1 MNPFE
6 FLSLTPKSNCGEC
19 GHPTCLA
26 FSVAVTKG
34 GADPKGCRH
43 VDPSTLPPEL
53 EPSPPGDEHEPSA
66 RQTDLALVEHL
77 KGKIAELDFEMRAPS
92 VGAQWNLTDPD
103 LLVFKYLDYEVH
115 LRKNGITIDGEDV
128 DDPRDSILLY
138 NYIFYGGSEEVEPV
152 WVGMESL
159 PNSISKVTTLA
170 TYCEKILARRFS
182 GRAQKLSAICRK
194 LGAAPADAEQSASVA
209 GIIFVLPR
217 IPIYLLFWDEAKEEG
232 FEAKVKVL
240 FDRRV
245 LQILDLESLVFT
257 AERMAER
264 MVDLDNL

>member
-1 MNPFE
+1 MKPFE

-34 GADPKGCRH
+34 GADPKGCPH
-43 VDPSTLPPEL
+43 IDPSALPPEM
-53 EPSPPGDEHEPSA
+53 EATPSGEKHEPSA

-77 KGKIAELDFEMRAPS
+77 KGKIAELDFGKLAPS

-103 LLVFKYLDYEVH
+103 LLVFKYLDYEVR
-115 LRKNGITIDGEDV
+115 LSKNGITVNGEDV

-138 NYIFYGGSEEVEPV
+138 NYVFYGGSEEVEPV

-170 TYCEKILARRFS
+170 TYCEKVLARRFT
-182 GRAQKLSAICRK
+182 GRTQALAAICRR
-194 LGAAPADAEQSASVA
+194 LGAAPADGEQSASVA
-209 GIIFVLPR
+209 GVIAVLPR
-217 IPIYLLFWDEAKEEG
+217 IPIYLLFWDEAEEEG
-232 FEAKVKVL
+232 FEARVKVL
-240 FDRRV
+240 FDHRV

-264 MVDLDNL
+264 IVDIDNL